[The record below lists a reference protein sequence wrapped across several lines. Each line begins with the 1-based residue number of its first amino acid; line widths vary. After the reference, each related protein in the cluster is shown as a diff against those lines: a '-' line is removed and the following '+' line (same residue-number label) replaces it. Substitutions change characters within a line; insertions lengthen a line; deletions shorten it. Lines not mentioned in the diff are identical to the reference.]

1 MAGREMR
8 FRKVGTRRAQSISKV
23 VLAIGWRDGR
33 LGTALQ
39 APSPWTDVRLALGSV
54 AATPDPCR
62 GHGGGARGPRAHP
75 GDRRPR
81 GRDAGRRA
89 PADRRRP
96 LDRRVPPARRGAR
109 PPSGHPRGGRL
120 VMTADRPRP
129 DPPGRSRRRLSI
141 DDLDVI
147 APGAFA
153 AAVAPLF
160 EGARA
165 VPRPAGDGPAVR
177 HARRR
182 CSTPA
187 RAIAHAMPL
196 DEQIE
201 LIDAHP
207 RLGAPP
213 ADVSALSFVEQ
224 GYGDEAT
231 APETAATAAEAARR
245 DARGGA
251 GPAERRVRGPVRVP
265 LLRLRRR
272 PVARRAAA
280 RDARGPRGRPG
291 GRAPPGPR
299 CGRRHRPRP
308 VCHADGHG
316 HGCPRGGI
324 GVIELGANRYGKA
337 AIRLVRVVRGAG
349 RRPGARP
356 DGRHRARG

>member
-1 MAGREMR
+1 
-8 FRKVGTRRAQSISKV
+8 
-23 VLAIGWRDGR
+23 
-33 LGTALQ
+33 
-39 APSPWTDVRLALGSV
+39 
-54 AATPDPCR
+54 
-62 GHGGGARGPRAHP
+62 
-75 GDRRPR
+75 
-81 GRDAGRRA
+81 
-89 PADRRRP
+89 
-96 LDRRVPPARRGAR
+96 
-109 PPSGHPRGGRL
+109 
-120 VMTADRPRP
+120 MTADRRS
-129 DPPGRSRRRLSI
+129 PGPAGALPASLSI

-160 EGARA
+160 EGARGFLGRLA
-165 VPRPAGDGPAVR
+165 MARPFG
-177 HARRR
+177 
-182 CSTPA
+182 TPDAMFDTA

-213 ADVSALSFVEQ
+213 ADVSALSFAEQ

-231 APETAATAAEAARR
+231 APETAATATEAARR
-245 DARGGA
+245 DL
-251 GPAERRVRGPVRVP
+251 AEELDRLNAAYEATVRVP
-265 LLRLRRR
+265 LLRLRGR
-272 PVARRAAA
+272 PVPRRAAA
-280 RDARGPRGRPG
+280 RDARGPRRRPG

-337 AIRLVRVVRGAG
+337 AIRLVRVVRGAC